1 MLEEMPVGGD
11 QRAVQFNCQG
21 QEGGVV
27 KREVKLAA

>member
-11 QRAVQFNCQG
+11 KRAVQFNCQG

>member
-11 QRAVQFNCQG
+11 KWAVQFDRQG
-21 QEGGVV
+21 QEGSGV